1 MMAAATETPEA
12 LSPLAVSP
20 RQAAVLVGVSVP
32 TLYGMLHD
40 GRVHSVVAG
49 RRRLV
54 SVASLRALID
64 GEAT

>member
-1 MMAAATETPEA
+1 MMGADTETPGA

-32 TLYGMLHD
+32 TLYSMLHD
-40 GRVHSVVAG
+40 GRVHSIVAG

-64 GEAT
+64 GETT

>member
-20 RQAAVLVGVSVP
+20 RQAARLLQVSVP
-32 TLYGMLHD
+32 TMYGLLHT